1 MLYLFRTTEVFF
13 FGSIFPGSNVWW
25 QGHFA
30 GGCPQLPCLLAANG
44 MFNLGP
50 GGASFDWS
58 PVASWRYGKKNQM
71 IIQSCFVCCMV
82 KQSSSFFFFL
92 FSFFGPWSNILLP
105 IGTFDTASNKA
116 KKPLSSLTD
125 QKILRLF
132 PHTLHMQQGLPWSWP
147 QVECTNC
154 YQSACSTCGSTGK
167 MTPSLN
173 FENTNL

>member
-13 FGSIFPGSNVWW
+13 LALFSLGQMCGDRVILQVAAHNYHAYW
-25 QGHFA
+25 QQMACSTWGQVGPALIEALWHL
-30 GGCPQLPCLLAANG
+30 GG
-44 MFNLGP
+44 M
-50 GGASFDWS
+50 
-58 PVASWRYGKKNQM
+58 GKKNQM

-132 PHTLHMQQGLPWSWP
+132 PHTLHMQQGLP
-147 QVECTNC
+147 
-154 YQSACSTCGSTGK
+154 
-167 MTPSLN
+167 
-173 FENTNL
+173 